1 MYVLYRINKCGI
13 MTADEDFNLKSEKFI
28 FIVPNTE
35 VYMSNSVTE
44 EESVPID
51 EAQLFDWACSD
62 VELLNLEAFL
72 SRATRSQR
80 KEIVRLYEIIS

>member
-13 MTADEDFNLKSEKFI
+13 MTADEDFDMKFI
-28 FIVPNTE
+28 FIVPNT
-35 VYMSNSVTE
+35 VGYMSNSGTE
-44 EESVPID
+44 EESVSID
-51 EAQLFDWACSD
+51 ETQLFDWACSD